1 MQYHDSTITV
11 FIFLV
16 KIAFIINSKIKI
28 YVQYFCINELGNIHY
43 WGLKPK
49 FLKIISNILLF
60 LPDLLMRLLLKFRQ
74 KKNGMCCMPLLT
86 DDRLDKSWFRNH
98 NGKSMTEIIP

>member
-1 MQYHDSTITV
+1 MQYHDSTVTV

-43 WGLKPK
+43 QEFKPK
-49 FLKIISNILLF
+49 FLKIISNIVSF
-60 LPDLLMRLLLKFRQ
+60 LPDTNEDAFVLIRE
-74 KKNGMCCMPLLT
+74 
-86 DDRLDKSWFRNH
+86 KSPTSFWA
-98 NGKSMTEIIP
+98 

>member
-28 YVQYFCINELGNIHY
+28 YVQDFCINELANVHF
-43 WGLKPK
+43 WRLKPK
-49 FLKIISNILLF
+49 FFKIISNVPIF
-60 LPDLLMRLLLKFRQ
+60 
-74 KKNGMCCMPLLT
+74 
-86 DDRLDKSWFRNH
+86 
-98 NGKSMTEIIP
+98 

>member
-28 YVQYFCINELGNIHY
+28 YVQYFCINELRNVHY
-43 WGLKPK
+43 
-49 FLKIISNILLF
+49 
-60 LPDLLMRLLLKFRQ
+60 
-74 KKNGMCCMPLLT
+74 
-86 DDRLDKSWFRNH
+86 
-98 NGKSMTEIIP
+98 

>member
-16 KIAFIINSKIKI
+16 KIAFIINSEIKI
-28 YVQYFCINELGNIHY
+28 YVWYFCINELGNVHY

-49 FLKIISNILLF
+49 FLKMVSNVPTF
-60 LPDLLMRLLLKFRQ
+60 
-74 KKNGMCCMPLLT
+74 
-86 DDRLDKSWFRNH
+86 
-98 NGKSMTEIIP
+98 

>member
-28 YVQYFCINELGNIHY
+28 YVQDFYINEL
-43 WGLKPK
+43 
-49 FLKIISNILLF
+49 SNVHF
-60 LPDLLMRLLLKFRQ
+60 
-74 KKNGMCCMPLLT
+74 
-86 DDRLDKSWFRNH
+86 
-98 NGKSMTEIIP
+98 